1 MEESMDRHYL
11 MVRAMTSQAIH
22 FRTFFDN
29 DVVAVGWSDI
39 DFTKF
44 PDEHALREAIR
55 DYYYSG
61 KSNAHVSLN
70 INECIRFKNIVAG
83 DYVIIPYY
91 SGIALAV
98 AENEE
103 LYSVKAAEIDL
114 ANQHRVAYKYKDNEI
129 LSVPRSNL
137 SEGLQRRLR
146 VPGRSVTD
154 LSDFADEIDKLF
166 ANPESYFYPN
176 EVKQKEDRL
185 EEEFKQKLLKNIQEG
200 KTNLKTG
207 GIGME
212 QLVKELFECEGYE
225 AKVLAKNASPG
236 DSDADIS
243 AYRDDAFMSVNIY
256 AQVKHHSGYSGKKGI
271 DQIIGAVATK
281 EPDCRGY
288 FITSALVS
296 VDVKKYADEN
306 NIHVIDGNDLVN
318 IIFDNRNKLSKDTMK
333 RLGIVMVPTIL

>member
-1 MEESMDRHYL
+1 MDRHYL
-11 MVRAMTSQAIH
+11 MVRAMTSQDIH
-22 FRTFFDN
+22 FKEFFNN
-29 DVVAVGWSDI
+29 DVVAVGWSAI
-39 DFTKF
+39 DFTKY
-44 PDEHALREAIR
+44 PVEQELREVIR
-55 DYYYSG
+55 AQYYSG

-70 INECIRFKNIVAG
+70 LNECIRFKNIAAG
-83 DYVIIPYY
+83 DYIIIPYY

-98 AENEE
+98 AESEE

-114 ANQHRVAYKYKDNEI
+114 ANQHRVVYKYKNDEI

-176 EVKQKEDRL
+176 EVKQKEDLL
-185 EEEFKQKLLKNIQEG
+185 EKEFKQKLLKNIQAG

-225 AKVLAKNASPG
+225 AKVLSKNASPG

-243 AYRDDAFMSVNIY
+243 AYRDDSFMSVNIY

-271 DQIIGAVATK
+271 DQIIGAVASK
-281 EPDCRGY
+281 EPGCQGY
-288 FITSALVS
+288 FITSAYVS
-296 VDVKKYADEN
+296 EDDRKYAEDN
-306 NIHVIDGNDLVN
+306 NIRVIDGDELVD

-333 RLGIVMVPTIL
+333 RLGIVMVPTIF

>member
-1 MEESMDRHYL
+1 MDRHYL
-11 MVRAMTSQAIH
+11 MVRAMTSQEYH
-22 FRTFFDN
+22 FKEFFDN
-29 DVVAVGWSDI
+29 DVVAVGWSGL
-39 DFTKF
+39 DFTKYS
-44 PDEHALREAIR
+44 DEHDLKEIIRER
-55 DYYYSG
+55 YYSG
-61 KSNAHVSLN
+61 KYSAHVSMNL
-70 INECIRFKNIVAG
+70 NECIRFKNIAAG
-83 DYVIIPYY
+83 DYIIIPYY

-98 AENEE
+98 AESEE
-103 LYSVKAAEIDL
+103 MYSAKAVEIDL
-114 ANQHRVAYKYKDNEI
+114 ANQHRVAYKYKNDEI

-176 EVKQKEDRL
+176 EVKRQEDKL
-185 EEEFKQKLLKNIQEG
+185 EREFKQKLLQNIQAG

-212 QLVKELFECEGYE
+212 QLIKELFECEGYE
-225 AKVLAKNASPG
+225 AKVLSKSATPG

-243 AYRDDAFMSVNIY
+243 AYRDDSFMSVNIY

-271 DQIIGAVATK
+271 DQIIGAVALK
-281 EPDCRGY
+281 EPGCQGY
-288 FITSALVS
+288 FITSASVS
-296 VDVKKYADEN
+296 DDDRKYAQDN
-306 NIHVIDGNDLVN
+306 NIRVIDGDELVD

-333 RLGIVMVPTIL
+333 RLGIVMVPTIF